1 MDILSYLSTLIKNH
15 TEVGIPGLGTIYKR
29 KSPGRYDTETHSFL
43 PPSYTLNFTSDLKEQ
58 ELLTD
63 LISKKRNISK
73 DAATYFVEQF
83 SEHILDELSDQ
94 QESDFGD
101 LGTFSTATG
110 SIIFKP
116 KQEQNFGFD
125 FYGLP
130 PLKEDLVSKIET
142 KTEEEPLVVLDASTE
157 NEQAAE
163 ENPIIEDEPQIS
175 REQLELENNN
185 ADLRDGAKEIEDITE
200 ITDQP
205 ATDDLLIAHLDST
218 EEPDTNEPVKHDE
231 QEVHEEIAEVSG
243 PVQEPVVQQVPVI
256 ETPEGLTEE
265 EPAPAAT
272 PSSFT
277 LDYTEENKTGMPA
290 YLKVIIA
297 LLIVAAIAGITYAL
311 KPELFTGATVVKEDT
326 PDQDIVQTIKQ
337 NDQHKIDSIAQ
348 ADSIR
353 KSNEKAILAAD
364 SAKDS
369 ITAAKPVE
377 RPSGN
382 IISYDIIAAS
392 LLNKKEADRFLADMK
407 QRGIP
412 ATIAKMPGRRVKIS
426 IGSFADI
433 ETANKQLEILKKTTK
448 IPGIYVTPIRHTNN
462 PK

>member
-1 MDILSYLSTLIKNH
+1 MDILSYLTTLIKTH
-15 TEVGIPGLGTIYKR
+15 KEVGIPGLGTIYKR

-58 ELLTD
+58 DLLTD

-73 DAATYFVEQF
+73 DSATYFVEQF
-83 SEHILDELSDQ
+83 SQNILDELSNQ

-101 LGTFSTATG
+101 LGTFSTVTG
-110 SIIFKP
+110 SLTFIP

-130 PLKEDLVSKIET
+130 ALKDEPGANTETVTTTAEEQRIEEVSSV
-142 KTEEEPLVVLDASTE
+142 EEETPVT
-157 NEQAAE
+157 
-163 ENPIIEDEPQIS
+163 

-185 ADLRDGAKEIEDITE
+185 ADLRDGSEEIEDAEE
-200 ITDQP
+200 IIDQP
-205 ATDDLLIAHLDST
+205 AAEDVLIAHLDST
-218 EEPDTNEPVKHDE
+218 ENPIAADQNENDE
-231 QEVHEEIAEVSG
+231 QPVYEEIAEAANPAQAGEPQEV
-243 PVQEPVVQQVPVI
+243 PVMPVI
-256 ETPEGLTEE
+256 ETPEDLTEE
-265 EPAPAAT
+265 EEEPVQAAA

-277 LDYTEENKTGMPA
+277 LDYTEEGKQGMPV
-290 YLKVIIA
+290 YLKAIIA
-297 LLIVAAIAGITYAL
+297 LLAVAAIAGITYFV
-311 KPELFTGATVVKEDT
+311 KPELFKGAPLTKDT
-326 PDQDIVQTIKQ
+326 AQQDTAQLIKQ
-337 NDQHKIDSIAQ
+337 NDQRQIDSIAQ

-369 ITAAKPVE
+369 IAATVVKSVEKPAQ
-377 RPSGN
+377 N
-382 IISYDIIAAS
+382 IVSYDIIAAS

-407 QRGIP
+407 KRGIP
-412 ATIAKMPGRRVKIS
+412 ATIAKMPGKRIKIS
-426 IGSFADI
+426 IGSFTDV
-433 ETANKQLEILKKTTK
+433 ETANKELEVLKKTTK